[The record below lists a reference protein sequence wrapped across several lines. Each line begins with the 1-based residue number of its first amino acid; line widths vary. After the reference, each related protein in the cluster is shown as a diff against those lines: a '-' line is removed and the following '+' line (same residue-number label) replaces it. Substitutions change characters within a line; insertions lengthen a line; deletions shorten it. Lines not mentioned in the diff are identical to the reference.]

1 MIKPHGAET
10 LTPLYVSDDAQ
21 RAELTKEAAQLPS
34 VLVSSGAAASAVMLA
49 SGYFTPLTGYMNI
62 AEATSVAS
70 DMKLPD
76 GLFWPVPIMNIV
88 PTDQLARLQ
97 SAPTGLGEGDRI
109 ALRDPNV
116 EGNPPLAVMKVSAI
130 ETFSPEQKQLIIE
143 RTFGTTDPEHPGVP
157 AFADVGDHVL
167 SGSIEV
173 LNYSYFPAD
182 FPDTFRTA
190 VEIREDIAARGW
202 EKVVAFQTRNPMH
215 RAHEELCKIAQ
226 REVNADGV
234 LIHMLLGKLKPGDI
248 PAAVRDA
255 AIRTMVQRYFPENT
269 VSITGYGFDMLYAG
283 PREALLHAVFR
294 QNCGA
299 SHFIVG
305 RDHAGAGKF
314 YGPFD
319 AQTIFDEIPADALEI
334 DIFRGN
340 WTMWCNK
347 CNEIIMMGNCPHGND
362 DYFAISGTKL
372 REILAAGEQPP
383 PEITRPEVADI
394 LMAYYQSE

>member
-10 LTPLYVSDDAQ
+10 LTPLYVSDDAE
-21 RAELTKEAAQLPS
+21 RKELTKEAEQLPS
-34 VLVSSGAAASAVMLA
+34 VTVSSGAAASAVMLA

-62 AEATSVAS
+62 AEAISVAN
-70 DMKLPD
+70 DMKLLN
-76 GLFWPVPIMNIV
+76 GLFWPIPIMNIV
-88 PTDQLARLQ
+88 PDEQLTDAVKN
-97 SAPTGLGEGDRI
+97 ADRI

-116 EGNPPLAVMKVSAI
+116 EGEPVLAVMDVSAI
-130 ETFSPEQKQLIIE
+130 ETLSSEQKNIIIE
-143 RTFGTTDPEHPGVP
+143 KTFGTTDPEHPGVP
-157 AFADVGDHVL
+157 AFAEVGNNVL
-167 SGSIEV
+167 SGPIQV
-173 LNYSYFPAD
+173 LNYSYFPED
-182 FPDTFRTA
+182 FPGTFRTA

-226 REVNADGV
+226 REVDADGV

-248 PAAVRDA
+248 PASVRDD
-255 AIRTMVQRYFPENT
+255 AIRAMVKNYFPENT

-305 RDHAGAGKF
+305 RDHAGAGDY

-319 AQTIFDEIPADALEI
+319 AQAIFDDIPTDALNIE
-334 DIFRGN
+334 IFRGN

-347 CNEIIMMGNCPHGND
+347 CKKIIMMGDCPHGND
-362 DYFAISGTKL
+362 DYFTISGTKQ
-372 REILAAGEQPP
+372 REILAAGEPLP
-383 PEITRPEVADI
+383 PEIARPEVAEI
-394 LMAYYQSE
+394 LMQYYQSEKQD

>member
-10 LTPLYVSDDAQ
+10 LSPLYVSDDAQ
-21 RAELTKEAAQLPS
+21 RAELTKVAEQLPS
-34 VLVSSGAAASAVMLA
+34 VLLSSGAAASAVMLA

-62 AEATSVAS
+62 AEATSVAA
-70 DMKLPD
+70 DMKLPN
-76 GLFWPVPIMNIV
+76 GLFWPVPVMNIV
-88 PTDQLARLQ
+88 PSEQLTDAVRN
-97 SAPTGLGEGDRI
+97 ADRI

-130 ETFSPEQKQLIIE
+130 ETLSADQKQLLIE
-143 RTFGTTDPEHPGVP
+143 KTFGTADPEHPGVP
-157 AFADVGDHVL
+157 AFADVGDNVL

-173 LNYSYFPAD
+173 LNYSYFRED

-202 EKVVAFQTRNPMH
+202 NTVVAFQTRNPMH

-255 AIRTMVQRYFPENT
+255 SIRAMVEHYFPENT

-294 QNCGA
+294 QNSGA

-305 RDHAGAGKF
+305 RDHAGAGDY
-314 YGPFD
+314 YGAFD
-319 AQTIFDEIPADALEI
+319 AQEIFDTIPEDALEI
-334 DIFRGN
+334 GIFRGDF
-340 WTMWCNK
+340 TVWCKK
-347 CNEIIMMGNCPHGND
+347 CNEIVMMRDCPHDGD
-362 DYFAISGTKL
+362 DYFNVSGTRQ
-372 REILAAGEQPP
+372 REILAAGEPLP
-383 PEITRPEVADI
+383 PEIARPEVAEI
-394 LMAYYQSE
+394 LMEYYQSEADA

>member
-10 LTPLYVSDDAQ
+10 LQPLYVSDDAK
-21 RAELTKEAAQLPS
+21 RAELTEKAEELPS
-34 VLVSSGAAASAVMLA
+34 VLLSSGAAASAVMLA

-62 AEATSVAS
+62 AEVTSVAA
-70 DMKLPD
+70 DMKLLN
-76 GLFWPVPIMNIV
+76 GLFWPVPVMNIV
-88 PTDQLARLQ
+88 PSEQLTDAVKNAD
-97 SAPTGLGEGDRI
+97 SI

-116 EGNPPLAVMKVSAI
+116 DGNPLLAVMKVSAI
-130 ETFSPEQKQLIIE
+130 ETLSVEQKQRLIE
-143 RTFGTTDPEHPGVP
+143 KTFGTTDPEHPGVP
-157 AFADVGDHVL
+157 AFADVGDNVL
-167 SGSIEV
+167 SGPIEV
-173 LNYSYFPAD
+173 LNYSYFRED

-202 EKVVAFQTRNPMH
+202 NTVVAFQTRNPMH
-215 RAHEELCKIAQ
+215 RAHEGLCKIAQ
-226 REVNADGV
+226 EAVNADGI

-255 AIRTMVQRYFPENT
+255 CIRAMVEHYFPENT

-305 RDHAGAGKF
+305 RDHAGAGDY
-314 YGPFD
+314 YGAFD
-319 AQTIFDEIPADALEI
+319 AQEIFDTIPEDALEI

-340 WTMWCNK
+340 FTVWSK
-347 CNEIIMMGNCPHGND
+347 KRNEIVMMSDSPHDAD
-362 DYFAISGTKL
+362 DYFSISGTKL
-372 REILAAGEQPP
+372 REMLAAGEPPP
-383 PEITRPEVADI
+383 PEIARPEVAEI
-394 LMAYYQSE
+394 LMAYYQAEANA

>member
-10 LTPLYVSDDAQ
+10 LTPLYVSDDAR
-21 RAELTKEAAQLPS
+21 RAELTKEAEQLPS

-62 AEATSVAS
+62 DEAINVAS
-70 DMKLPD
+70 DMKLLN
-76 GLFWPVPIMNIV
+76 GLFWPVPILNIV
-88 PTDQLARLQ
+88 PDDQLSEAVKN
-97 SAPTGLGEGDRI
+97 AERI
-109 ALRDPNV
+109 AVRDPNV
-116 EGNPPLAVMKVSAI
+116 EGNPPLAVMTVSAI
-130 ETFSPEQKQLIIE
+130 EKLSPEQKQLIIE

-157 AFADVGDHVL
+157 AFADVGDNVL

-226 REVNADGV
+226 KEVNADGV

-248 PAAVRDA
+248 PAAVRDD
-255 AIRTMVQRYFPENT
+255 AIRTMVQHYFPENT

-305 RDHAGAGKF
+305 RDHAGAGDF

-319 AQTIFDEIPADALEI
+319 AQTIFDEIPADALKIE
-334 DIFRGN
+334 IFRGN

-394 LMAYYQSE
+394 LMEYYQNEV

>member
-21 RAELTKEAAQLPS
+21 RAELTKEADQLPS
-34 VLVSSGAAASAVMLA
+34 VLLTSGAAASAVMLA

-62 AEATSVAS
+62 TEATNVAN
-70 DMKLPD
+70 DMKLPN

-88 PTDQLARLQ
+88 PDDQITDAVKN
-97 SAPTGLGEGDRI
+97 ADRI

-116 EGNPPLAVMKVSAI
+116 DGNPPLAIMKVSVI
-130 ETFSPEQKQLIIE
+130 ETLTPEQKQLIIE
-143 RTFGTTDPEHPGVP
+143 KTFGTTDSEHPGVP
-157 AFADVGDHVL
+157 AFADVGDNVL

-173 LNYSYFPAD
+173 LNYSYFPED

-190 VEIREDIAARGW
+190 VEIRDDIAARGW
-202 EKVVAFQTRNPMH
+202 ETVVAFQTRNPMH
-215 RAHEELCKIAQ
+215 RAHEGLCKIAQ
-226 REVNADGV
+226 EAVNADGI

-255 AIRTMVQRYFPENT
+255 CIRTMVEHYFPKNT

-305 RDHAGAGKF
+305 RDHAGAGDF

-319 AQTIFDEIPADALEI
+319 AQKIFDTIPEDALEI
-334 DIFRGN
+334 GIFRGN
-340 WTMWCNK
+340 FTVWSK
-347 CNEIIMMGNCPHGND
+347 KRNEIVMMSDSPHDAD
-362 DYFAISGTKL
+362 DYFSISGTKL
-372 REILAAGEQPP
+372 REMLAAGEPPP
-383 PEITRPEVADI
+383 PEIARPEVAEI
-394 LMAYYQSE
+394 LMAYYQSEVN

>member
-10 LTPLYVSDDAQ
+10 LTPLYVSDDAE
-21 RAELTKEAAQLPS
+21 RTELIKEAEQLPS
-34 VLVSSGAAASAVMLA
+34 VTVSSGAAASAVMLA

-62 AEATSVAS
+62 AEATSVAN
-70 DMKLPD
+70 DMKLLN
-76 GLFWPVPIMNIV
+76 GLFWPIPIMNIV
-88 PTDQLARLQ
+88 PDEQLTEAVKN
-97 SAPTGLGEGDRI
+97 ADRI

-116 EGNPPLAVMKVSAI
+116 EGEPVLAVMDVSAI
-130 ETFSPEQKQLIIE
+130 EILSTEQKDLIIE
-143 RTFGTTDPEHPGVP
+143 KTFGTTDPEHPGVP
-157 AFADVGDHVL
+157 AFAEVGDNVL
-167 SGSIEV
+167 SGPIQV
-173 LNYSYFPAD
+173 LNYSYFPED
-182 FPDTFRTA
+182 FPGTFRTA

-226 REVNADGV
+226 REVDADGV

-248 PAAVRDA
+248 PAAVRDD
-255 AIRTMVQRYFPENT
+255 AIRAMVKHYFPENT

-305 RDHAGAGKF
+305 RDHAGAGDY

-319 AQTIFDEIPADALEI
+319 AQAIFDDIPTDALNIE
-334 DIFRGN
+334 IFRGN

-347 CNEIIMMGNCPHGND
+347 CKKIIMMGDCPHGND
-362 DYFAISGTKL
+362 DYFTISGTKQ
-372 REILAAGEQPP
+372 REILAAGEPLP
-383 PEITRPEVADI
+383 PEIARPEVAEI
-394 LMAYYQSE
+394 LMQYYQSEVNI

>member
-10 LTPLYVSDDAQ
+10 LTPLYVSDDAR
-21 RAELTKEAAQLPS
+21 RAELTKEAEQLPS

-62 AEATSVAS
+62 DEAINVAS
-70 DMKLPD
+70 DMKLLN
-76 GLFWPVPIMNIV
+76 GLFWPVPILNIV
-88 PTDQLARLQ
+88 PEDQLSEAVKN
-97 SAPTGLGEGDRI
+97 AERI
-109 ALRDPNV
+109 AVRDPNV
-116 EGNPPLAVMKVSAI
+116 EGNPPLAVMTVSAI
-130 ETFSPEQKQLIIE
+130 EKLSPEQKQLIIE

-157 AFADVGDHVL
+157 AFADVGDNVL

-226 REVNADGV
+226 KEVNADGV

-248 PAAVRDA
+248 PAAVRDD
-255 AIRTMVQRYFPENT
+255 AIRTMVQHYFPENT

-305 RDHAGAGKF
+305 RDHAGAGDF

-319 AQTIFDEIPADALEI
+319 AQTIFDEIPADALKIE
-334 DIFRGN
+334 IFRGN

-394 LMAYYQSE
+394 LMEYYQN

>member
-10 LTPLYVSDDAQ
+10 LSPLYVSDDAQ
-21 RAELTKEAAQLPS
+21 RAALTKEAEQLPS

-62 AEATSVAS
+62 AEATSVAA
-70 DMKLPD
+70 DMKLPN
-76 GLFWPVPIMNIV
+76 GLFWPVPVMNIV
-88 PTDQLARLQ
+88 PSEQLTDAVRN
-97 SAPTGLGEGDRI
+97 ADRI

-130 ETFSPEQKQLIIE
+130 ETLSADQKQLLIE
-143 RTFGTTDPEHPGVP
+143 KTFGTADPEHPGVP
-157 AFADVGDHVL
+157 AFADVGDNVL

-173 LNYSYFPAD
+173 LNYSYFRED

-202 EKVVAFQTRNPMH
+202 NTVVAFQTRNPMH

-255 AIRTMVQRYFPENT
+255 SIRAMVEHYFPENT

-294 QNCGA
+294 QNSGA

-305 RDHAGAGKF
+305 RDHAGAGDY
-314 YGPFD
+314 YGAFD
-319 AQTIFDEIPADALEI
+319 AQEIFDTIPEDALEI
-334 DIFRGN
+334 GIFRGDF
-340 WTMWCNK
+340 TVWCKK
-347 CNEIIMMGNCPHGND
+347 CNEIVMMRDCPHDGD
-362 DYFAISGTKL
+362 DYFNVSGTRQ
-372 REILAAGEQPP
+372 REILAAGEPLP
-383 PEITRPEVADI
+383 PEIARPEVAEI
-394 LMAYYQSE
+394 LMEYYQSEADA

>member
-10 LTPLYVSDDAQ
+10 LTPLYVSDDAR
-21 RAELTKEAAQLPS
+21 RAELTKEAEQLPS

-62 AEATSVAS
+62 DEAINVAS
-70 DMKLPD
+70 DMKLLN
-76 GLFWPVPIMNIV
+76 GLFWPVPILNIV
-88 PTDQLARLQ
+88 PDDQLSEAVKN
-97 SAPTGLGEGDRI
+97 AERI

-116 EGNPPLAVMKVSAI
+116 EGNPPLAVMTVSAI
-130 ETFSPEQKQLIIE
+130 EKLSPEQKQLIIE

-157 AFADVGDHVL
+157 AFADVGDNVL

-190 VEIREDIAARGW
+190 VEIREDITARGW

-215 RAHEELCKIAQ
+215 RAHEALCKIAQ
-226 REVNADGV
+226 SEVNADGV

-248 PAAVRDA
+248 PAAVRDD
-255 AIRTMVQRYFPENT
+255 AIRTMVQHYFPENT

-305 RDHAGAGKF
+305 RDHAGAGDF

-334 DIFRGN
+334 EIFRGN

-347 CNEIIMMGNCPHGND
+347 CNEIIMMGNCSHGND

-394 LMAYYQSE
+394 LMDYYQNEADK

>member
-10 LTPLYVSDDAQ
+10 LTPLYVSDDAR
-21 RAELTKEAAQLPS
+21 RAELTKEAEQLPS

-62 AEATSVAS
+62 DEAINVAS
-70 DMKLPD
+70 DMKLLN
-76 GLFWPVPIMNIV
+76 GLFWPVPILNIV
-88 PTDQLARLQ
+88 PDDQLSEAVKN
-97 SAPTGLGEGDRI
+97 AERI

-116 EGNPPLAVMKVSAI
+116 EGNPPLAVMTVSAI
-130 ETFSPEQKQLIIE
+130 EKLSPEQKQLIIE

-157 AFADVGDHVL
+157 AFADVGDNVL

-226 REVNADGV
+226 KEVNADGV

-248 PAAVRDA
+248 PAAVRDD
-255 AIRTMVQRYFPENT
+255 AIRTMVQHYFPENT

-305 RDHAGAGKF
+305 RDHAGAGDF

-319 AQTIFDEIPADALEI
+319 AQTIFDEIPADALKIE
-334 DIFRGN
+334 IFRGN

-347 CNEIIMMGNCPHGND
+347 CNEIIMMGNCSHGND

-394 LMAYYQSE
+394 LMEYYQNEV

>member
-10 LTPLYVSDDAQ
+10 LTPLYVADDAK
-21 RAELTKEAAQLPS
+21 RAELTKEAEQLPS
-34 VLVSSGAAASAVMLA
+34 VLITSGAAASAVMLA

-70 DMKLPD
+70 DMKLPN

-88 PTDQLARLQ
+88 PDDQLTDAVKN
-97 SAPTGLGEGDRI
+97 ADRI

-116 EGNPPLAVMKVSAI
+116 EGNPPLAIMKVSAI
-130 ETFSPEQKQLIIE
+130 ETLSTEQKQLLIE
-143 RTFGTTDPEHPGVP
+143 KTFGTTDPEHPGVP
-157 AFADVGDHVL
+157 AFADVGDNVL
-167 SGSIEV
+167 SGSIQV
-173 LNYSYFPAD
+173 LNYSYFPED

-202 EKVVAFQTRNPMH
+202 DTVVAFQTRNPMH
-215 RAHEELCKIAQ
+215 RAHEGLCKIAQ
-226 REVNADGV
+226 EAVNADGI

-255 AIRTMVQRYFPENT
+255 CIRTMVEHYFPENT

-305 RDHAGAGKF
+305 RDHAGAGG
-314 YGPFD
+314 YYDAFD
-319 AQTIFDEIPADALEI
+319 AQEIFDTIPKDALEI
-334 DIFRGN
+334 GIFRAN
-340 WTMWCNK
+340 FTVWSK
-347 CNEIIMMGNCPHGND
+347 KRNEIVMMRDGSHDAD
-362 DYFAISGTKL
+362 DYFSISGTKM
-372 REILAAGEQPP
+372 REMLAAGEPLP
-383 PEITRPEVADI
+383 PEISRPEVAEI
-394 LMAYYQSE
+394 LMEYYQSEVN

>member
-21 RAELTKEAAQLPS
+21 RAELTKEAEQLPS
-34 VLVSSGAAASAVMLA
+34 VMLSSGAAASAVMLA

-70 DMKLPD
+70 DMKLPN

-88 PTDQLARLQ
+88 PDDQITDAVKN
-97 SAPTGLGEGDRI
+97 ADRI

-116 EGNPPLAVMKVSAI
+116 NGNPPLAIMKVSAI
-130 ETFSPEQKQLIIE
+130 ESLTPEQKNLIIE
-143 RTFGTTDPEHPGVP
+143 KTFGTTDPEHPGVP
-157 AFADVGDHVL
+157 AFADVGDNVI

-173 LNYSYFPAD
+173 LNYSYFPED

-190 VEIREDIAARGW
+190 VEIRDDIAARGW
-202 EKVVAFQTRNPMH
+202 ETVVAFQTRNPMH
-215 RAHEELCKIAQ
+215 RAHEGLCKIAQ
-226 REVNADGV
+226 EAVNADGI

-255 AIRTMVQRYFPENT
+255 CIRTMVEHYFPENT

-305 RDHAGAGKF
+305 RDHAGAGDF

-319 AQTIFDEIPADALEI
+319 AQKIFDTIPEDALEI
-334 DIFRGN
+334 GIFRGN
-340 WTMWCNK
+340 FTVWSK
-347 CNEIIMMGNCPHGND
+347 KRNEIVMMSDSPHDAD
-362 DYFAISGTKL
+362 DYFSISGTKL
-372 REILAAGEQPP
+372 REMLAAGEPPP
-383 PEITRPEVADI
+383 PEIARPEVAEI
-394 LMAYYQSE
+394 LMEYYQSEVN

>member
-10 LTPLYVSDDAQ
+10 LQPLYVSDDAR
-21 RAELTKEAAQLPS
+21 RAELTKEAEQLPS
-34 VLVSSGAAASAVMLA
+34 VLISSGAAASAVMLA

-62 AEATSVAS
+62 DAAISVAT
-70 DMKLPD
+70 DMELPN
-76 GLFWPVPIMNIV
+76 GLFWPVPVMNIV
-88 PTDQLARLQ
+88 PSEQLTDAVRN
-97 SAPTGLGEGDRI
+97 ADRI

-130 ETFSPEQKQLIIE
+130 ETLSADQKQILIE
-143 RTFGTTDPEHPGVP
+143 KTFGTTDPEHPGVP
-157 AFADVGDHVL
+157 AFADVGDNVL
-167 SGSIEV
+167 SGPIEV
-173 LNYSYFPAD
+173 LNYSYFRED

-202 EKVVAFQTRNPMH
+202 DTVVAFQTRNPMH
-215 RAHEELCKIAQ
+215 RAHEGLCKIAQ
-226 REVNADGV
+226 EAVNADGI

-248 PAAVRDA
+248 PASVRDA
-255 AIRTMVQRYFPENT
+255 CIRTMVEHYFPENT

-305 RDHAGAGKF
+305 RDHAGAGGF

-319 AQTIFDEIPADALEI
+319 AQKIFDTIPEDALEI
-334 DIFRGN
+334 GIFRGN
-340 WTMWCNK
+340 FTVWSK
-347 CNEIIMMGNCPHGND
+347 KRNEIVMMRDGAHDED
-362 DYFAISGTKL
+362 DYFSISGTKL
-372 REILAAGEQPP
+372 REMLAAGEPPP
-383 PEITRPEVADI
+383 PEIARPEVAQI
-394 LMAYYQSE
+394 LMEYYQAEANA

>member
-21 RAELTKEAAQLPS
+21 RAELTKEAEQLPS

-62 AEATSVAS
+62 DEAINVAS
-70 DMKLPD
+70 DMKLLN
-76 GLFWPVPIMNIV
+76 GLFWPVPILNIV
-88 PTDQLARLQ
+88 PDDQLSEAVKN
-97 SAPTGLGEGDRI
+97 AERI
-109 ALRDPNV
+109 AVRDPNV
-116 EGNPPLAVMKVSAI
+116 EGNPPLAVMTVSAI
-130 ETFSPEQKQLIIE
+130 EKLSPEQKQLIIE

-157 AFADVGDHVL
+157 AFADVGDNVL

-215 RAHEELCKIAQ
+215 RAHEALCKIAQ
-226 REVNADGV
+226 SEVNADGV

-248 PAAVRDA
+248 PAAVRDD
-255 AIRTMVQRYFPENT
+255 AIRTMVQHYFPENT

-305 RDHAGAGKF
+305 RDHAGAGDF

-319 AQTIFDEIPADALEI
+319 AQTIFDEIPADALKIE
-334 DIFRGN
+334 IFRGN

-394 LMAYYQSE
+394 LMEYYQNEV

>member
-10 LTPLYVSDDAQ
+10 LTPLYISDDAQ
-21 RAELTKEAAQLPS
+21 RAELTKEAEELPS
-34 VLVSSGAAASAVMLA
+34 VLLSSGAAASAVMLA

-62 AEATSVAS
+62 AEATNVAS
-70 DMKLPD
+70 DMKLPN
-76 GLFWPVPIMNIV
+76 GLFWPVPILNIV
-88 PTDQLARLQ
+88 SDDQLTDAVKN
-97 SAPTGLGEGDRI
+97 ADRI

-116 EGNPPLAVMKVSAI
+116 DGNPPLAVMTVSAI
-130 ETFSPEQKQLIIE
+130 ETFTSEQKHLIIE
-143 RTFGTTDPEHPGVP
+143 KTFGTTDPEHPGVP
-157 AFADVGDHVL
+157 AFADVGDNVL

-173 LNYSYFPAD
+173 LNYSYFPED

-190 VEIREDIAARGW
+190 VEIRENIAARGW
-202 EKVVAFQTRNPMH
+202 ETVVAFQTRNPMH

-255 AIRTMVQRYFPENT
+255 AIRAMVQHYFPENT

-294 QNCGA
+294 QNSGA

-305 RDHAGAGKF
+305 RDHAGAGDF

-319 AQTIFDEIPADALEI
+319 AQKIFDEILADALEI
-334 DIFRGN
+334 EIFRGN

-347 CNEIIMMGNCPHGND
+347 CNKIIMMGDCPHGQD
-362 DYFAISGTKL
+362 DYFSISGTKM
-372 REILAAGEQPP
+372 REMLGAGEPLP
-383 PEITRPEVADI
+383 PEISRPEVAEI
-394 LMAYYQSE
+394 LMEYYQNEVN

>member
-10 LTPLYVSDDAQ
+10 LQPLYVSDDAK
-21 RAELTKEAAQLPS
+21 RAELTEKAEELPS
-34 VLVSSGAAASAVMLA
+34 VLLSSGAAASAVMLA

-62 AEATSVAS
+62 AEVTSVAA
-70 DMKLPD
+70 DMKLLN
-76 GLFWPVPIMNIV
+76 GLFWPVPVMNIV
-88 PTDQLARLQ
+88 PSEQLTDAVKNAD
-97 SAPTGLGEGDRI
+97 SI

-116 EGNPPLAVMKVSAI
+116 DGNPLLAVMKVSAI
-130 ETFSPEQKQLIIE
+130 ETLSVEQKQRLIE
-143 RTFGTTDPEHPGVP
+143 NTLGTTDPDHPVVP
-157 AFADVGDHVL
+157 PSADDGDNVL
-167 SGSIEV
+167 SGPIEV
-173 LNYSYFPAD
+173 LNYSYFRED

-202 EKVVAFQTRNPMH
+202 NTVVAFQTRNPMH
-215 RAHEELCKIAQ
+215 RAHEGLCKIAQ
-226 REVNADGV
+226 EAVNADGI

-255 AIRTMVQRYFPENT
+255 CIRAMVEHYFPENT

-305 RDHAGAGKF
+305 RDHAGAGDY
-314 YGPFD
+314 YGAFD
-319 AQTIFDEIPADALEI
+319 AQEIFDTIPEDALEI

-340 WTMWCNK
+340 FTVWSK
-347 CNEIIMMGNCPHGND
+347 KRNEIVMMSDSPHDAD
-362 DYFAISGTKL
+362 DYFSISGTKL
-372 REILAAGEQPP
+372 REMLAAGEPPP
-383 PEITRPEVADI
+383 PEIARPEVAEI
-394 LMAYYQSE
+394 LMAYYQAEANA

>member
-21 RAELTKEAAQLPS
+21 RAELTKEAEQLPS

-62 AEATSVAS
+62 DEAINVAS
-70 DMKLPD
+70 DMKLLN
-76 GLFWPVPIMNIV
+76 GLFWPVPILNIV
-88 PTDQLARLQ
+88 PDDQLSEAVKN
-97 SAPTGLGEGDRI
+97 AERI

-116 EGNPPLAVMKVSAI
+116 EGNPPLAVMTVSAI
-130 ETFSPEQKQLIIE
+130 EKLSPEQKQLIIE

-157 AFADVGDHVL
+157 AFADVGDNVL

-226 REVNADGV
+226 KEVNADGV

-248 PAAVRDA
+248 PAAVRDD
-255 AIRTMVQRYFPENT
+255 AIRTMVQHYFPENT

-305 RDHAGAGKF
+305 RDHAGAGDF

-334 DIFRGN
+334 EIFRGN

-394 LMAYYQSE
+394 LMEYYQTEANT

>member
-10 LTPLYVSDDAQ
+10 LTPLYISDDAQ
-21 RAELTKEAAQLPS
+21 RAELTKEAEELPS
-34 VLVSSGAAASAVMLA
+34 VLLSSGAAASAVMLA

-62 AEATSVAS
+62 AEATNVAS
-70 DMKLPD
+70 DMKLPN
-76 GLFWPVPIMNIV
+76 GLFWPVPILNIV
-88 PTDQLARLQ
+88 SDDQLTDAVKN
-97 SAPTGLGEGDRI
+97 ADRI

-116 EGNPPLAVMKVSAI
+116 DGNPPLAVMTVVAI
-130 ETFSPEQKQLIIE
+130 ETFTSEQKHLIIE
-143 RTFGTTDPEHPGVP
+143 KTFGTTDPEHPGVP
-157 AFADVGDHVL
+157 AFADVGDNVL

-173 LNYSYFPAD
+173 LNYSYFPED

-190 VEIREDIAARGW
+190 VEIRENIAARGW
-202 EKVVAFQTRNPMH
+202 ETVVAFQTRNPMH

-255 AIRTMVQRYFPENT
+255 AIRAMVQHYFPENT

-294 QNCGA
+294 QNSGA

-305 RDHAGAGKF
+305 RDHAGAGDF

-319 AQTIFDEIPADALEI
+319 AQKIFDEILADALEI
-334 DIFRGN
+334 EIFRGN

-347 CNEIIMMGNCPHGND
+347 CNKIIMMGDCPHGQD
-362 DYFAISGTKL
+362 DYFSISGTKM
-372 REILAAGEQPP
+372 REMLGAGEPLP
-383 PEITRPEVADI
+383 PEISRPEVAEI
-394 LMAYYQSE
+394 LMEYYQNEVN